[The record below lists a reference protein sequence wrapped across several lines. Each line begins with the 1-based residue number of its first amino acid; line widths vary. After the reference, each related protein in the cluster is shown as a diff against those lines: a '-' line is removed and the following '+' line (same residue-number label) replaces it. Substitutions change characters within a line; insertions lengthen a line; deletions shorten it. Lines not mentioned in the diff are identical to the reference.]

1 MGAVSVVPVVNTP
14 RDYAWGVRDGISQ
27 LFGWVRTGRPEAELW
42 LGAHEASP
50 SRAAVP
56 APWADLAEWQRQA
69 GRQLPFLL
77 KVLAAESPLS
87 LQAHPTVE
95 QAREGFRREEG
106 QGVPLSWP
114 TRNYKDPHAK
124 PEMIVALKDG
134 FQALCGFRRLGESV
148 ADVAALAEAAV
159 DPAPFRTWL
168 SLLTD
173 DREPDGAEGVRLGA
187 QVPQKSGAP
196 GLRRSVSWLLGGSDE
211 VSRLVTALPS
221 AADAL
226 PGRARGL
233 VQLLSARYPG
243 DAGAAVALLLNHVE
257 LSSGEALWLPAGNI
271 HAYLSGV
278 GVELMGPSDNVLR
291 GGLTP
296 KHVDVP
302 ELLRVLDFHAGPVP
316 LLAAEEVGA
325 GVRAYVPPTSDPAT
339 FELREVTGD
348 ASVATGSASI
358 VVVVDGCFRVNVAGE
373 NASVGPGDAF
383 FVSGPAGLDFSG
395 RGRAFIASAEAG

>member
-1 MGAVSVVPVVNTP
+1 MGAVSMVPIVNEP
-14 RDYAWGVRDGISQ
+14 RDYAWGVRDGISE

-42 LGAHEASP
+42 LGAHDASP

-69 GRQLPFLL
+69 GQQLPFLL
-77 KVLAAESPLS
+77 KVLAADSPLS
-87 LQAHPTVE
+87 LQAHPSVE
-95 QAREGFRREEG
+95 QAREGFRLEEE
-106 QGVPLSWP
+106 QGVPRSWP

-148 ADVAALAEAAV
+148 ADVAVLAEAAV
-159 DPAPFRTWL
+159 DPAPLRTWL
-168 SLLTD
+168 SLLSD
-173 DREPDGAEGVRLGA
+173 DREAGGFEDVGR
-187 QVPQKSGAP
+187 SAP

-211 VSRLVTALPS
+211 VSRLVAALPS

-226 PGRARGL
+226 PERARGL

-243 DAGAAVALLLNHVE
+243 DAGAVVALLLNHVE

-302 ELLRVLDFHAGPVP
+302 ELLQVLDFRAGPVSTLVAQMEAP
-316 LLAAEEVGA
+316 
-325 GVRAYVPPTSDPAT
+325 GVRAYVPPAADPAT
-339 FELREVTGD
+339 FELREVTG
-348 ASVATGSASI
+348 VATVETESPSI
-358 VVVVDGCFRVNVAGE
+358 VVLVEGHFRVDVAGE
-373 NASVGPGDAF
+373 CALLSPGEALFVPDA
-383 FVSGPAGLDFSG
+383 ARLEFSG
-395 RGRAFIASAEAG
+395 EGRAFVASDVPATQH

>member
-1 MGAVSVVPVVNTP
+1 MGTVNMVAIVNEP
-14 RDYAWGVRDGISQ
+14 RNYAWGIRDGISD
-27 LFGWVRTGRPEAELW
+27 LFGWAPTGLPEAELW
-42 LGAHEASP
+42 LGAHHASP
-50 SRAAVP
+50 SRATLP
-56 APWADLAEWQRQA
+56 APWADLAEWQRHT

-77 KVLAAESPLS
+77 KVLAAGSPLS
-87 LQAHPTVE
+87 LQAHPSDE
-95 QAREGFRREEG
+95 QAREGFRLEEE
-106 QGVPLSWP
+106 QGVPLSLP

-124 PEMIVALKDG
+124 PEMIVALQDG

-168 SLLTD
+168 SLLID
-173 DREPDGAEGVRLGA
+173 DREADGFEDER
-187 QVPQKSGAP
+187 SAP
-196 GLRRSVSWLLGGSDE
+196 GLRRSVSWLLGGSHD
-211 VSRLVTALPS
+211 VSRLVAALPA

-226 PGRARGL
+226 PERARGL

-302 ELLRVLDFHAGPVP
+302 ELLRVLDFRAGSVP
-316 LLAAEEVGA
+316 MLVPEQVAA
-325 GVRAYVPPTSDPAT
+325 GVRAYMPPASDPAT
-339 FELREVTGD
+339 FELREVTGE
-348 ASVATGSASI
+348 AVVATGSPSI
-358 VVVVDGCFRVNVAGE
+358 VVVVEGRFTMDVAGRS
-373 NASVGPGDAF
+373 AGVGPGDAL
-383 FVSGPAGLDFSG
+383 FVSDPASLEFAGS
-395 RGRAFIASAEAG
+395 GRAFVASAAG